1 MGNAKMSLKNLIKSL
16 ITILV
21 FIKHEDEMQRT
32 ERRSQQQRSSEMT
45 EKLRTAT
52 IQLITEV
59 GYVNTNTVNISSRA
73 GVSRGAL
80 LHHYANKSDL
90 VIDATSKMW
99 KYSILATQLLCK
111 KLTNCEMDIDA
122 FVDGLWRES
131 FNETYVS
138 VTIDIMIAARGDKK
152 LAQHLDTSLA
162 EMFTAYRA
170 AAAVLF
176 KNAGL
181 NAAQQEVAMTVIVS
195 LLRGLRVQEM
205 MRPDAELAEAVRK
218 ALKLLLQTALVAN
231 NTLVPERGS
240 SKNPNL

>member
-1 MGNAKMSLKNLIKSL
+1 MIPVVN
-16 ITILV
+16 
-21 FIKHEDEMQRT
+21 KHENEMQKT
-32 ERRSQQQRSSEMT
+32 ERRSQEQRSNEMT

-52 IQLITEV
+52 IQLIAEV
-59 GYVNTNTVNISSRA
+59 GYVNTNTVNISRRA

-99 KYSILATQLLCK
+99 NYSVLATQLLCK
-111 KLTNCEMDIDA
+111 KLTHREMDIDA

-131 FNETYVS
+131 FDETYVS
-138 VTIDIMIAARGDKK
+138 VTIDIMIAAREDKR

-162 EMFTAYRA
+162 EVFASYRT

-176 KNAGL
+176 KNSGL

-195 LLRGLRVQEM
+195 LLRGLRIQEM
-205 MRPDAELAEAVRK
+205 MRPDAELAEAVRDT
-218 ALKLLLQTALVAN
+218 LKLLLRTALRAN
-231 NTLVPERGS
+231 NILVPERGS
-240 SKNPNL
+240 SKKP

>member
-1 MGNAKMSLKNLIKSL
+1 
-16 ITILV
+16 
-21 FIKHEDEMQRT
+21 MQKT
-32 ERRSQQQRSSEMT
+32 ERRSQEQRSNEMT

-52 IQLITEV
+52 IQLIAEV
-59 GYVNTNTVNISSRA
+59 GYVNTNTVNISRRA

-99 KYSILATQLLCK
+99 NYSVLATQLLCK
-111 KLTNCEMDIDA
+111 KLTHREMDIDA

-131 FNETYVS
+131 FDETYVS

>member
-1 MGNAKMSLKNLIKSL
+1 
-16 ITILV
+16 
-21 FIKHEDEMQRT
+21 
-32 ERRSQQQRSSEMT
+32 
-45 EKLRTAT
+45 
-52 IQLITEV
+52 
-59 GYVNTNTVNISSRA
+59 
-73 GVSRGAL
+73 
-80 LHHYANKSDL
+80 
-90 VIDATSKMW
+90 
-99 KYSILATQLLCK
+99 
-111 KLTNCEMDIDA
+111 MDIGT